1 MLAEKDVQD
10 LHDYRVYNDIQSY
23 FLELDQSTK
32 ESTIKQYRGTIDEF
46 FGILFP
52 NIDIKFIKVENINNL
67 NRKDILKYREI
78 LRNKNSNNT
87 INKKVNTIEKLFETV
102 FIGEDY
108 KKLNENK
115 IFSFRRLPDDS
126 ESYDSVSFEES
137 ERLAELVYQT
147 EKHNP
152 RMKSLLIK
160 VAVRTSFRF
169 GELTKL
175 TWDDFED
182 QGDYVL
188 VHVDKNNEKR
198 NKHKIMPI
206 SKELYNKVLELKD
219 EVVLRWNGNSNIV
232 FKLKENVDMMTR
244 LNNAADFLG
253 EREIKF
259 HSFRGAAGDWEYEDS
274 KDMKRV
280 MQQLNHSNMNT
291 SYNHYMN
298 KDKDYL
304 SMAGIRMDQEINM
317 DFIDELTIE
326 DFKNFF
332 KSTST
337 KVKSELKKFHESKKS
352 V

>member
-1 MLAEKDVQD
+1 MLAERDIKE
-10 LHDYRVYNDIQSY
+10 LHDYRVYNDVQSY
-23 FLELDQSTK
+23 FLELKQSTK

-46 FGILFP
+46 FELLFP
-52 NIDIKFIKVENINNL
+52 HKETKFIQVEDINNL
-67 NRKDILKYREI
+67 SRKDILKYREI
-78 LRNKNSNNT
+78 LRSKNSNNT

-108 KKLNENK
+108 KRLNENK

-182 QGDYVL
+182 KGDYVL

-198 NKHKIMPI
+198 NKNKMMPI
-206 SKELYNKVLELKD
+206 SKDLYSKVLELKD
-219 EVVLRWNGNSNIV
+219 EVVLKWNGSSNIV
-232 FKLKENVDMMTR
+232 FKLKENADMMKR
-244 LNNAADFLG
+244 LNSAADFLG
-253 EREIKF
+253 DREIKF
-259 HSFRGAAGDWEYEDS
+259 HSLRGVGGDWEYEDS

-304 SMAGIRMDQEINM
+304 SMAGIRMDQEVDM
-317 DFIDELTIE
+317 GFIDELTIE

-332 KSTST
+332 DSTSA
-337 KVKSELKKFHESKKS
+337 KVKSELKKFYESKN
-352 V
+352 